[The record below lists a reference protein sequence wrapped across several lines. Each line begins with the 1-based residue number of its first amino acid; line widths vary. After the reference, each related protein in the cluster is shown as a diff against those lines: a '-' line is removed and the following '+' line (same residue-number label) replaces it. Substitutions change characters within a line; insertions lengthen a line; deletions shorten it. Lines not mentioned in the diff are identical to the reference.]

1 MLNNTLLLIE
11 AKQSLTTNTVKVVT
25 TNTDNSLDQ
34 NIIKVLTSNI
44 LNVLTTNTIKVLT
57 KNTVKQKKIM
67 QKEYKTLFSYFSAN
81 SDTAPIK
88 DPKKSVK

>member
-57 KNTVKQKKIM
+57 KNTVKQKKSCKKNI
-67 QKEYKTLFSYFSAN
+67 KPYFRIFPQTPTRPQSRIQRN
-81 SDTAPIK
+81 L
-88 DPKKSVK
+88 